1 MFSHVVLFA
10 FHEEDDAAHAVTLL
24 RGMEGR
30 IPTLRAVEV
39 GVDELPSERSAQV
52 CLVTRFDDAAGMEAY
67 QVHPVH
73 REVLAFMKGRV
84 ARSWKVDWTS

>member
-1 MFSHVVLFA
+1 MFNHVVLFA
-10 FHEEDDAAHAVTLL
+10 FHDAADIGPAVALL

-39 GVDELPSERSAQV
+39 GIDELPSERSAQI
-52 CLVTRFDDAAGMEAY
+52 CLITRFDDLAGMEAY

-73 REVLAFMKGRV
+73 QEVLAFMKGRV
-84 ARSWKVDWTS
+84 ARSWKADWTA